1 MKNDCPRCEWARIS
15 EESLSDKGPRE
26 INRNLLA
33 ELFDLVFSIYG
44 EFRGTKDTVGADRY
58 VDRNR
63 VLAVVNAAIDKAEI
77 SALDAWRREHRQERV
92 EKENN
97 RNVDTHTED

>member
-1 MKNDCPRCEWARIS
+1 MKNNCPRCEWSRIR

-26 INRNLLA
+26 INQNLLA
-33 ELFDLVFSIYG
+33 DLFDLVFSIYG
-44 EFRGTKDTVGADRY
+44 EFRGTKDTIGADRY

-63 VLAVVNAAIDKAEI
+63 VLAVVSAAIDKAEL
-77 SALDAWRREHRQERV
+77 SAMDAWREHRQERV
-92 EKENN
+92 EEDK